1 MAYSEHMQDNMT
13 GLLHQGGIQA
23 HRHDSVTE
31 SSAVA
36 WNMQFLSPALIHRHQ
51 RIFPSLHLFCLT
63 GVTKL
68 LWALPI
74 PPPLQ
79 MRAASSPL

>member
-1 MAYSEHMQDNMT
+1 MAYSEHMQDSMT
-13 GLLHQGGIQA
+13 GVLHQGGIQA